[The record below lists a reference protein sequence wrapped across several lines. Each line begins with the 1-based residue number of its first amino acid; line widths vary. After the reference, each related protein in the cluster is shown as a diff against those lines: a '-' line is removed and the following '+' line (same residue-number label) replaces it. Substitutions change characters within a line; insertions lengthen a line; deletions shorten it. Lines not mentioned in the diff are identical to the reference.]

1 MVWVFFQGNWHPPVG
16 KKFCEKEKN
25 VALVAGL
32 FMEMLIAV
40 CCSRV
45 TAQITCRLIDSVTLT
60 PHNNVSFI
68 FSTIQT
74 VIQNVSTKIVSLVIS
89 SLNCLTLNAMRIII
103 RIIAPELSEEKM
115 EEKIRTQLE
124 TKPLSIVKK
133 KEIFKKLVV
142 FILWYR
148 LQYRKHKDSK

>member
-1 MVWVFFQGNWHPPVG
+1 
-16 KKFCEKEKN
+16 
-25 VALVAGL
+25 
-32 FMEMLIAV
+32 MEMLIAV
-40 CCSRV
+40 CCSHV
-45 TAQITCRLIDSVTLT
+45 TAQITCLLIDSVTLT

-68 FSTIQT
+68 FNTIQT